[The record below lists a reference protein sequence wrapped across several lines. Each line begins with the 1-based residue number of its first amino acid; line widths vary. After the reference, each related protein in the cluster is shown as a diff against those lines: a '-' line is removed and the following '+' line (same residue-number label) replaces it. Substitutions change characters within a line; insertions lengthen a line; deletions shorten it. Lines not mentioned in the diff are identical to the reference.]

1 MHQRGYAFSSSTFS
15 IRCLPKGFL
24 AMFDWNRN
32 SERNDASA
40 QLAAL
45 HRSQAVIEFKLD
57 GTIIAANE
65 NFLRAMGYSLAEVAG
80 KHHRMFVDTSES
92 SGTGYRDFWAKLS
105 RGEYQAAEFRRLAKG
120 GREIWIEASY
130 NPVLGRDGKPYKV
143 VKFAI
148 DVTKRKAEIAD
159 LEGQVAASG
168 KSQAVISFTRDGIVL
183 EANDNFLKTL
193 GYTLDEIKGKHHGMF
208 VAPAYRAGAE
218 YAEFWASLKR
228 GEYQA
233 GQYHRF
239 GKGGREIW
247 IQ

>member
-148 DVTKRKAEIAD
+148 DVTAKKINAMDSA
-159 LEGQVAASG
+159 G
-168 KSQAVISFTRDGIVL
+168 KVLAIGRSQAVIEFNLDGTIIA
-183 EANDNFLKTL
+183 ANENFLGAM
-193 GYTLDEIKGKHHGMF
+193 GYSLTEVAGQHHRMF
-208 VAPAYRAGAE
+208 VDATERNGALYR
-218 YAEFWASLKR
+218 EFWERLNR
-228 GEYQA
+228 GEFQS
-233 GQYHRF
+233 GEFKRV
-239 GKGGREIW
+239 GKGGR
-247 IQ
+247 